1 MGRLNVDAIGVA
13 HERLVYDRRIDVLA
27 RHLVELIPRDAT
39 VLDVGSGDGSLAKR
53 ILSARADLR
62 ISGVDVMVRPNTH
75 IPVQPFDGV
84 RLPFSDDA
92 FDVVMMVDVL
102 HHAAEQGA
110 LLREVRRVA
119 KRRVVIKD
127 HYADG
132 VLASATLRFM
142 DWVGNARHGV
152 ALPYAYW
159 SAGRWRKELAAA
171 GLRVVDE
178 RSRLGLYPW
187 PASLLFDRG
196 LHFIAVLEKTPA

>member
-1 MGRLNVDAIGVA
+1 MIGVA
-13 HERLVYDRRIDVLA
+13 HERLVFGRRIEVLA
-27 RHLVELIPRDAT
+27 RHLVDLLPRDAT

-53 ILSARADLR
+53 VEAQRPDLR
-62 ISGVDVMVRPNTH
+62 ISGVDVMVRPNAL
-75 IPVQPFDGV
+75 IPVRQFDGV
-84 RLPFSDDA
+84 RLPFADDA
-92 FDVVMMVDVL
+92 FDVVMMIDVL
-102 HHAAEQGA
+102 HHANDQSA

-132 VLASATLRFM
+132 FLAWPTLRFM

-159 SAGRWRKELAAA
+159 RSERWHAELSAA
-171 GLRVVDE
+171 GLRVADR

-187 PASLLFDRG
+187 PASLVFERG
-196 LHFIAVLEKTPA
+196 LHFIAVLEK